1 MLDPVPIPHGRLPV
15 KAPVI
20 WNVPQEDVLYLPG
33 DLSPLCDLKRPALG
47 RKELIKLRV
56 AVFAQVGGRLA
67 DQPRI
72 VEVRI
77 IDGDPR
83 QDRIGLKLRILT
95 PDGATTMYPKD
106 HATKQTW
113 ITAARR
119 KGYTVLEGA

>member
-1 MLDPVPIPHGRLPV
+1 MEGGRHRSHALAALAPDLLEFAKVGYRGSLDRWPVLDPVPIPHGRLPV

-20 WNVPQEDVLYLPG
+20 RNVPQEDVLYLPD

-72 VEVRI
+72 VT
-77 IDGDPR
+77 DGVS
-83 QDRIGLKLRILT
+83 L
-95 PDGATTMYPKD
+95 
-106 HATKQTW
+106 
-113 ITAARR
+113 
-119 KGYTVLEGA
+119 